1 MNKSSF
7 KEENNKQDLKTENSL
22 EDDESC
28 LLNLRDTLKIR
39 SAPFSAGRDCRVWG
53 NLLNEANLV
62 DEAILADEAKQALFC
77 TVTNKDLKT
86 TTTTAFRWK
95 FSNYL

>member
-39 SAPFSAGRDCRVWG
+39 SAPFSVGRDCRVWG
-53 NLLNEANLV
+53 NLLNEAK
-62 DEAILADEAKQALFC
+62 LADEAKQALFC

-86 TTTTAFRWK
+86 TTKTAFRWK